1 MKRIVFLVT
10 LVLLGSFVFAQVPKF
25 LSQFPV
31 INYVEEN
38 NFYLLY
44 LIQQDD
50 KVRTL
55 FEEDA
60 VFSKILLDQR
70 KAIQQSVDNCS
81 EFTCITAQLQLNDI
95 QIQSVTGELQ
105 KLYPTS
111 PDLQNLV
118 KNKLIPSGAYD
129 YYQSLGPLNQLLKA
143 WQQDAA
149 GINHALSVY
158 ANGTPPWYPDID
170 SISFNV
176 HSPTYINVVRQA
188 TKQIL
193 IGTQFSKLFFMPSI
207 TSALFFLHINGRDNA
222 GDYEPMA
229 TTVNRAAVEKI
240 KTTQWSQYPYVALMV
255 PGEGPDDNAPISPGS
270 KARCRLAAGAYHNPK
285 MRAPFIIVSGGK
297 VHPYKTKYCEAEEMK
312 QYLIDSLG
320 IPDSAI
326 IMEPHSRH
334 TTTNMRNSARLL
346 IQYNFPTNK
355 AALVISDSGQ
365 IGMIQGMKDR
375 CLQELGDVPYK
386 LGNLVNANSLEF
398 YAVPVAQ
405 QINFK
410 EPDPLDP

>member
-1 MKRIVFLVT
+1 MQRFAFLLILVFQSWL
-10 LVLLGSFVFAQVPKF
+10 SFAQTPRWNF
-25 LSQFPV
+25 NFPV
-31 INYVEEN
+31 KSYVEQK

-70 KAIQQSVDNCS
+70 KAIQQSVNNCKD
-81 EFTCITAQLQLNDI
+81 FTCITANLMLNDSLEI
-95 QIQSVTGELQ
+95 KVTNELQ
-105 KLYPTS
+105 KLYASS

-118 KNKLIPSGAYD
+118 ANKMIPSGAYYFYHD
-129 YYQSLGPLNQLLKA
+129 SSPIQQMVQA

-149 GINHALSVY
+149 GINHALAVY

-188 TKQIL
+188 TKDIL
-193 IGTQFSKLFFMPSI
+193 VGTQFSKLFFMPSA
-207 TSALFFLHINGRDNA
+207 TAALFFLNINGRDDA
-222 GDYEPMA
+222 GDYEPMEA
-229 TTVNRAAVEKI
+229 GVNRSAVAKM
-240 KTTQWSQYPYVALMV
+240 KTTNWSQYPYAALMV

-270 KARCRLAAGAYHNPK
+270 KARCRLAVSAYHNAK

-346 IQYNFPTNK
+346 IQYNFPAGK
-355 AALVISDSGQ
+355 AALVVSDAGQ
-365 IGMIQGMKDR
+365 INAIQSMNQR
-375 CLQELGDVPYK
+375 CLDELGDVPYK
-386 LGNLVNANSLEF
+386 LGNLVNPTSLEF

-410 EPDPLDP
+410 QPDPLDP